1 MPIVVNLDVMLA
13 KRKMNLTELSFRVGI
28 TIANMSILKS
38 GKAKAIRFST
48 LDEICKVLN
57 CQPGDLLEY
66 MDEDSYKQLMGE
78 WCAYCSNLHQH
89 LLPFF
94 DFPKGVTNKQP
105 SWRTNANIFGKQR
118 TKKSLQIND
127 LHTFRTVANCIQR
140 RERKMNLKTHTYI
153 LLVICT
159 CFADWVTS

>member
-13 KRKMNLTELSFRVGI
+13 KQKMNLTELSFRVGI

-78 WCAYCSNLHQH
+78 
-89 LLPFF
+89 
-94 DFPKGVTNKQP
+94 
-105 SWRTNANIFGKQR
+105 
-118 TKKSLQIND
+118 
-127 LHTFRTVANCIQR
+127 
-140 RERKMNLKTHTYI
+140 
-153 LLVICT
+153 
-159 CFADWVTS
+159 